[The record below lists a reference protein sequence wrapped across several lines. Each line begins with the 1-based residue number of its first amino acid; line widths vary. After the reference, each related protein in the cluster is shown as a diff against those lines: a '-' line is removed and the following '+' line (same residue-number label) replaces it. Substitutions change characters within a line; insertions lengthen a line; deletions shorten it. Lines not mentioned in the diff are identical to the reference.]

1 MALSSKLKQI
11 VDTRLSVVALEV
23 GQAIGQA
30 QIVNLRQRVAQG
42 LGVYDQ
48 KMPPYSPGYRRKR
61 AKTGRQVDNRD
72 LTYSG
77 RMLGSLTQEL
87 NASETGVTVVIRFA
101 DAPSQQKAR
110 WNQAIS
116 PWFGV
121 SPRDLRTLRA
131 VQADALTRALK
142 RRT

>member
-11 VDTRLSVVALEV
+11 VDTRLSFVTLEV
-23 GQAIGQA
+23 GKAIGQA
-30 QIVNLRQRVAQG
+30 QIVNLRQRVAKG

-87 NASETGVTVVIRFA
+87 NASENGVTVVIRFA

-110 WNQAIS
+110 WNQTIA

-121 SPRDLRTLRA
+121 SPSDLRTLRA

-142 RRT
+142 RRA

>member
-11 VDTRLSVVALEV
+11 VDTRLSFVALEV
-23 GQAIGQA
+23 GKAIGQA
-30 QIVNLRQRVAQG
+30 QIVNLRQRVAKG

-48 KMPPYSPGYRRKR
+48 KMPPYSSGYRRKR

-87 NASETGVTVVIRFA
+87 NANENGVTVVIRFA

-110 WNQAIS
+110 WLSLIHI
-116 PWFGV
+116 
-121 SPRDLRTLRA
+121 
-131 VQADALTRALK
+131 
-142 RRT
+142 

>member
-1 MALSSKLKQI
+1 VALSSKLKQI
-11 VDTRLSVVALEV
+11 VDSRLSLVALEV

-30 QIVNLRQRVAQG
+30 QIVNIRQRVAQG

-48 KMPPYSPGYRRKR
+48 KMPPYSPSYRIER
-61 AKTGRQVDNRD
+61 AATGRQVDTRD

-77 RMLGSLTQEL
+77 RLLGPLTQEL

-101 DAPSQQKAR
+101 DVASQRKAR
-110 WNQAIS
+110 QNQRIS